1 MKRSLLSILTI
12 TAVSF
17 FISLSAQ
24 ITTVGSGSYTST
36 FPGTDEA
43 GRNGFPPGTPQL
55 SGNALGKPVPTN
67 DWWSKLVLE
76 NHAGNLFNYPMTMKT
91 INEGL
96 IVTYIPWGVIGD
108 NAPIQVGLSGMNT
121 NQTTI
126 SDYTDWTVTM
136 NWNDG
141 SHNMSVTSGI
151 GMPFLYFE
159 KESDDVLEIKVNVG
173 TASVSGEMLIVENA
187 SANADFVFY
196 APAGSSWTQNGTI
209 YTSTL
214 SGKNYWSMAMLPQD
228 NTNVA
233 NVANEYKKYAY
244 VFPANTTTEWSYDEA
259 TSVVKTDFTIVTDV
273 KEGVNTQM
281 LIGLLPHQWANLAAG
296 SPEPAGYTYESVRGD
311 LKTMEGNTFS
321 VENTFKGILPTM
333 PYLANY
339 SEGFSPSKMASKI
352 DQIENDGLST
362 WTDSY
367 NEGQVMNRLIQTA
380 RIADQTGDI
389 VARDKMVATIK
400 ERLEDWLT
408 YEAGEVA
415 FLFYYNTD
423 WSALLGYPAGH
434 GQDNNI
440 NDHHFHW
447 GYFIHAAAFMEQFEP
462 GWMNDWGDMVNHL
475 VRDAASESRNDEKF
489 PFLRNF
495 SPYAGHCW
503 ANGFASF
510 PQGNDQESTSESMQ
524 FNSSLIHWG
533 TITGNDEIRD
543 LGIYL
548 YTTEQTA
555 IEEYWLDIYERN
567 FKPNQ
572 QYALVSRVWGNS
584 YDNGT
589 FWTSD
594 ITASYGIELYPM
606 HGGSLYLGHNTD
618 YVQRLWSEIEKNTE
632 ILSDNSVNPNLWH
645 DTFWKLL
652 SFIDTQKA
660 IDLYDAYPDRIL
672 KFGVSDAQ
680 TYHWLHAMN
689 ALGSLRADITADYP
703 IASAFENNGSMTYVA
718 HNYSNQDIT
727 VTYSDGFKLEVA
739 AGKMVTN
746 KDASITGTLTSD
758 FNQAYVG
765 GSVNLSVEVSG
776 DGVSKVEF
784 FDEGKLIGEDAIA
797 PYEIKAENLGLGL
810 RGMYARI
817 YVGDQ
822 FNVTNNLA
830 IQVGEQVPFSG
841 TPHTIPGTIE
851 AGHYD
856 KFEGGPGQDVAYVDG
871 SINNEGDYRKDEYVD
886 AAEVDGEGA
895 TIGWISSGE
904 WLEYTVEVASAGVYE
919 VSARYASGNANGGGP
934 FYFEIDGKKVSDN
947 ISLPS
952 TSTTNWDTWSAKT
965 ASLELNKGTHVL
977 RLVFVSGEFNLGK
990 LTFTKTGELGY
1001 APPVADAGGNVVVV
1015 LPETT
1020 AVLDGSKSADS
1031 DSQNLTYFWEQVYGP
1046 SIITF
1051 ANSATVSPSISNL
1064 LEGVYKVNLLVSDG
1078 VYSSTSSV
1086 LVIVSETANRAPNI
1100 TITSPQNNQDFREG
1114 SDIKI
1119 ITSASDLDGEIAKVA
1134 FYAGDQKL
1142 GEDLTAP
1149 FEYDWINVA
1158 VGEYSLTAIATD
1170 DAGATATSVVVMV
1183 KVSEVN
1189 SCVTTSSESTE
1200 GSFSVGYTAT
1210 YESAGSDLLV
1220 KFELLD
1226 TDKSGVVAYLFQKE
1240 PFSESIMDNEGGNV
1254 FSKRISG
1261 LTPGTK
1267 VSYACKFA
1275 FAGGLAVTK
1284 YIDYEIGGDCSG
1296 SGGGGGSEDDTQAPT
1311 NFTVNTGAVNASSV
1325 EFLLMALDDSQEVIY
1340 EIKYNSKSV
1349 TTKGGSGVEISE
1361 IVGGLSPETS
1371 YSFSISAKDASGNV
1385 ATNSPLT
1392 LEVTTSED
1400 TNTACSGTSSE
1411 AQQGSFSVGY
1421 NYEFRT
1427 DGSNVIVTF
1436 ELLDNKNDVNALLWT
1451 ESPFSEKAM
1460 TGSGNKYTATLTNQT
1475 PGTVLSLAVK
1485 FAFAGGLAVTK
1496 YFSYTVGEDCVVQEP
1511 SSDATLSDL
1520 KIDGEAMEGFSADI
1534 LAYTMVLAS
1543 DVEFIPQVTAEV
1555 THENAD
1561 ILITQ
1566 ATELPGMASVLV
1578 TAEDGV
1584 TTKSYTITFQQ
1595 DDALSIDET
1604 RNANEPIYRYLDNEL
1619 SVVFRSSLNIE
1630 GYAVY
1635 DLSGKIISSSSVN
1648 NTMQELTIP
1657 IRAKG
1662 INIVVITT
1670 EEGVLSKKFF
1680 F

>member
-1 MKRSLLSILTI
+1 MKRSLLAIFTI
-12 TAVSF
+12 TIVSF
-17 FISLSAQ
+17 FISASAQ
-24 ITTVGSGSYTST
+24 ITNVGSGSYTTT
-36 FPGTDEA
+36 FPGTDEV

-55 SGNALGKPVPTN
+55 SGNAIGKPVPTN

-91 INEGL
+91 VNEGL

-108 NAPIQVGLSGMNT
+108 NAAIQVGLSGMNT
-121 NQTTI
+121 NQTTV

-159 KESDDVLEIKVNVG
+159 KETDDVLEIKVNG
-173 TASVSGEMLIVENA
+173 GIASISGEMLIVENA

-209 YTSTL
+209 FTSTL
-214 SGKNYWSMAMLPQD
+214 SGKNYWSMAMLPQ
-228 NTNVA
+228 NNSNVS
-233 NVANEYKKYAY
+233 NVANEFKKYAY
-244 VFPANTTTEWSYDEA
+244 VFPSNTTTEWSYNEA
-259 TSVVKTDFTIVTDV
+259 TSVVKTDFAVSTEV
-273 KEGVNTQM
+273 KEGTNDQM
-281 LIGLLPHQWANLAAG
+281 LIGLLPHQWANLASG
-296 SPEPAGYTYESVRGD
+296 SPEPSGYSYESVRGD
-311 LKTMEGNTFS
+311 LKTMEGNSFS

-389 VARDKMVATIK
+389 EARDKMVATIK

-462 GWMNDWGDMVNHL
+462 GWMNEWGEMVNHL
-475 VRDAASESRNDEKF
+475 VRDAASESRSDEKF

-618 YVQRLWSEIEKNTE
+618 YVKRLWSEIEKNTE

-652 SFIDTQKA
+652 SLIDPKKA

-703 IASAFENNGSMTYVA
+703 IATAFDKNGSMTYVA
-718 HNYSNQDIT
+718 HNYSDQDIN
-727 VTYSDGFKLEVA
+727 VTFSDGFKLEVA

-746 KDASITGTLTSD
+746 KDASISGTLTSD
-758 FNQAYVG
+758 FKQAYVG
-765 GSVNLSVEVSG
+765 GSVNLAVEVSG

-784 FDEGKLIGEDAIA
+784 FDQGVLIGEDVTA
-797 PYEIKAENLGLGL
+797 PYEMKAENLGLGL

-817 YVGDQ
+817 YVSDQ

-830 IQVGEQVPFSG
+830 IQVGEQVPFPG
-841 TPHTIPGTIE
+841 APHAIPGTIE

-856 KFEGGPGQDVAYVDG
+856 KFEGGPGQDVAYVDA
-871 SINNEGDYRKDEYVD
+871 SINNEGDFRKEEYVD
-886 AAEVDGEGA
+886 ATLIDGEGA

-904 WLEYTVEVASAGVYE
+904 WVEYTVEVASAGVYE

-934 FYFEIDGKKVSDN
+934 FYFEMNGEKVSDD
-947 ISLPS
+947 ISLAS
-952 TSTTNWDTWSAKT
+952 TSTTNWDTWSNKT

-977 RLVFVSGEFNLGK
+977 RLVFMNGEFNLGK

-1001 APPVADAGGNVVVV
+1001 APPVADAGSNVVVV
-1015 LPETT
+1015 LPETNALLNGT
-1020 AVLDGSKSADS
+1020 KSADP

-1046 SIITF
+1046 SLITF
-1051 ANSATVSPSISNL
+1051 SNSATVSPSISNL
-1064 LEGVYKVNLLVSDG
+1064 VEGVYKVELLVSDG
-1078 VYSSTSSV
+1078 VYSSISSV

-1100 TITSPQNNQDFREG
+1100 AITSPQSNQDFREG
-1114 SDIKI
+1114 SDVKI
-1119 ITSASDLDGEIAKVA
+1119 ITSASDLDGEIVKVEFFA
-1134 FYAGDQKL
+1134 DDQKL

-1149 FEYDWINVA
+1149 FEYDWNNVA
-1158 VGEYSLTAIATD
+1158 VKEYSLTATATD
-1170 DAGATATSVVVMV
+1170 NAGATATSESVTV

-1189 SCVTTSSESTE
+1189 SCMTTSSESTE
-1200 GSFSVGYTAT
+1200 GAFSVGYKAT
-1210 YESAGSDLLV
+1210 FESAGSDLLV

-1226 TDKSGVVAYLFQKE
+1226 TDKAGVVAYLFQKS
-1240 PFSESIMDNEGGNV
+1240 PFSESIMDNDGGNV

-1261 LTPGTK
+1261 LVPGTI

-1284 YIDYEIGGDCSG
+1284 YIDYEIGGGCNG
-1296 SGGGGGSEDDTQAPT
+1296 SGGGGGSEDDTESPT
-1311 NFTVNTGAVNASSV
+1311 NFTVKTGTVSATSV
-1325 EFLLMALDDSQEVIY
+1325 TFLLAAEDAQEIIY
-1340 EIKYNSKSV
+1340 EINYSNKSV
-1349 TTKGGSGVEISE
+1349 STKGSSGVEISK
-1361 IVGGLSPETS
+1361 IVGGLSPETT
-1371 YSFSISAKDASGNV
+1371 YTFTISAKDASGNV

-1392 LEVTTSED
+1392 LEATTSKD
-1400 TNTACSGTSSE
+1400 TNTECSGTSSE

-1421 NYEFRT
+1421 NYEFKT
-1427 DGSNVIVTF
+1427 DGSNVNVTF
-1436 ELLDNKNDVNALLWT
+1436 ELLDNKNDVNVLLWT
-1451 ESPFSEKAM
+1451 ESPFSETAM
-1460 TGSGNKYTATLTNQT
+1460 NGSGNQYTKTLSSQT
-1475 PGTVLSLAVK
+1475 SGTELRLAVK

-1496 YFSYTVGEDCVVQEP
+1496 YFSYTVGEDCIDQAF
-1511 SSDATLSDL
+1511 SSDATLGNL
-1520 KIDGEAMEGFSADI
+1520 KIDGVAMEGFSADI
-1534 LAYTMVLAS
+1534 VAYTMVLAP
-1543 DVEFIPQVTAEV
+1543 DVEAIPQVTAEV
-1555 THENAD
+1555 AHENAE
-1561 ILITQ
+1561 IFITQ

-1578 TAEDGV
+1578 TAEDGI
-1584 TTKSYTITFQQ
+1584 TTQSYTITFEL
-1595 DDALSIDET
+1595 DDALILGEKSQSSEFVYSYF
-1604 RNANEPIYRYLDNEL
+1604 NNEL
-1619 SVVFRSSLNIE
+1619 SVAFGKSLNLE

-1635 DLSGKIISSSSVN
+1635 DLSGKIISSSLLNSVR
-1648 NTMQELTIP
+1648 QELVVP
-1657 IRAKG
+1657 IRTKG
-1662 INIVVITT
+1662 IHIVVITT
-1670 EEGVLSKKFF
+1670 MEGVFIKKLYF
-1680 F
+1680 